1 VGFRDVG
8 CLREAS
14 ARDGKRV
21 DILYMDLLRRDLVP
35 DTGSGT

>member
-1 VGFRDVG
+1 VGFRDAG

-21 DILYMDLLRRDLVP
+21 DILYMDLLRGDLVL
-35 DTGSGT
+35 DTKSGA